1 MKTIDRSKPVM
12 LTGAT
17 GYVAGWLVKKLLE
30 AGLTVHAA
38 VRDPDNT
45 DKIAHLE
52 ELATHSSGNIN
63 YFKSD
68 LLQEGSYAR
77 AMSGCELVFHTAS
90 PFISHVKN
98 PKKELVEPAKL
109 GTQNVLEQAN
119 ETKSVKR
126 VVLTSSCAAIYGDN
140 SELEETPDGV
150 FSEQNW
156 NTTSSLEHQP
166 YSYSKTIAER
176 KAWEIC
182 QNQERWDLGVINPCM
197 VMGPALNP
205 RTTSSE
211 SINILK
217 GLGDGTLKFG
227 APDIGFGV
235 VDVRDV
241 AEAHYQA
248 AFTPEAQGRY
258 ITCGHNSSLLEM
270 AQILHAR
277 YGEHYPIP
285 KKALPKWL
293 LMLIGPMVNKTMTRK
308 YIHKNVNLPFK
319 TNNSKSREELGVTYR
334 PLEETMEEAF
344 QVLIDNNII

>member
-1 MKTIDRSKPVM
+1 MKTIDRSKPILV
-12 LTGAT
+12 TGAT
-17 GYVAGWLVKKLLE
+17 GYVAGWLVKKLLQ

-38 VRDPDNT
+38 VRDPNNQ

-52 ELATHSSGNIN
+52 ALAAHSGGNIN
-63 YFKSD
+63 YFESD
-68 LLQEGSYAR
+68 LLQKGSYAN
-77 AMSGCELVFHTAS
+77 AMSECELVFHTAS

-98 PKKELVEPAKL
+98 PEKELVEPAKL
-109 GTQNVLEQAN
+109 GTQNVLNQAN
-119 ETKSVKR
+119 ATESVKR

-140 SELEETPDGV
+140 SDLNETPDAV

-156 NTTSSLEHQP
+156 NSTSSLQHQP
-166 YSYSKTIAER
+166 YSYSKTVAEQ

-182 QNQERWDLGVINPCM
+182 QKQEGWDLVVINPCM

-205 RTTSSE
+205 HTTSSE

-248 AFTPEAQGRY
+248 AFTPEAKGRH

-270 AQILHAR
+270 AQILHTR
-277 YGEHYPIP
+277 YGKHYPIP
-285 KKALPKWL
+285 NNALPKWL
-293 LMLIGPMVNKTMTRK
+293 LMLVGPMVNKTMTRK
-308 YIHKNVNLPFK
+308 YIRKNVNLPFK
-319 TNNSKSREELGVTYR
+319 ADNSKSREELGVTYR
-334 PLEETMEEAF
+334 PLQETMEEAF
-344 QVLIDNNII
+344 QNLIDNDMI